1 MPDIL
6 HTMTIILPNSALP
19 WSRVNDHKKSGGRW
33 QLSLLA
39 SVVISAFFLNTAYA
53 WQQEYIVDTQPGLST
68 ERYTW
73 DSDHQPDYND
83 ILSPSAHTI
92 YFLCLPF
99 PSTERYTWD
108 SDHQPDYNDILSQR
122 IQSSQ
127 RALGLEVN
135 LAEETPVDVTSS
147 MSMGWNFPLYE
158 QVTTGPVAALHYD
171 GTTTSMYNEFGDSTT
186 TLTDPLWH
194 ASVSTLGWRVDSR
207 LGDLRPWAQISYNQ
221 QFGENIWKA
230 QSGLSRMTATNQ
242 NGNWLDVTVG
252 ADMLLN
258 QNIAAYAAL
267 TQAENTTNNSD
278 YLYTMGVS
286 ARF

>member
-1 MPDIL
+1 ML
-6 HTMTIILPNSALP
+6 RLVEEHGTK
-19 WSRVNDHKKSGGRW
+19 V
-33 QLSLLA
+33 
-39 SVVISAFFLNTAYA
+39 SVVRAHVRKSTCCALTPPDRSLRRPSQHWGLIGSKLN
-53 WQQEYIVDTQPGLST
+53 G
-68 ERYTW
+68 R
-73 DSDHQPDYND
+73 
-83 ILSPSAHTI
+83 
-92 YFLCLPF
+92 
-99 PSTERYTWD
+99 
-108 SDHQPDYNDILSQR
+108 
-122 IQSSQ
+122 
-127 RALGLEVN
+127 
-135 LAEETPVDVTSS
+135 
-147 MSMGWNFPLYE
+147 
-158 QVTTGPVAALHYD
+158 TGKHAASD

-194 ASVSTLGWRVDSR
+194 ASVSSLGWRVDSR

-267 TQAENTTNNSD
+267 TQAENTTNKSD

>member
-1 MPDIL
+1 M
-6 HTMTIILPNSALP
+6 
-19 WSRVNDHKKSGGRW
+19 
-33 QLSLLA
+33 
-39 SVVISAFFLNTAYA
+39 
-53 WQQEYIVDTQPGLST
+53 
-68 ERYTW
+68 
-73 DSDHQPDYND
+73 
-83 ILSPSAHTI
+83 
-92 YFLCLPF
+92 
-99 PSTERYTWD
+99 
-108 SDHQPDYNDILSQR
+108 
-122 IQSSQ
+122 
-127 RALGLEVN
+127 
-135 LAEETPVDVTSS
+135 DVTSS

-158 QVTTGPVAALHYD
+158 QVTTGPVAAFHYD
-171 GTTTSMYNEFGDSTT
+171 GTTTSMYNEFSDSTT
-186 TLTDPLWH
+186 TLADPLWH

-267 TQAENTTNNSD
+267 SQAENTTNNSD